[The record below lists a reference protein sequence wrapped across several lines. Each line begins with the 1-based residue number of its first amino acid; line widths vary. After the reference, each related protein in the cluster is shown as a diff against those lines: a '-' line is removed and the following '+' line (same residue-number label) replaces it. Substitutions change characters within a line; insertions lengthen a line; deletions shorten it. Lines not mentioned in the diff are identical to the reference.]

1 KWYYFRMFLIGQSRK
16 QNIEVRVVSRTFP
29 SSKTCSCCGTIKKDL
44 KLKDRIFKCSCGFE
58 IDRDLNASIN
68 LRDCKKYKILT

>member
-1 KWYYFRMFLIGQSRK
+1 M
-16 QNIEVRVVSRTFP
+16 
-29 SSKTCSCCGTIKKDL
+29 KKDL

-68 LRDCKKYKILT
+68 LRDCKKYKILI